1 MKGLEKRSISLSG
14 HRTSIA
20 LEAEFWC
27 VIDIM
32 AQREGCSLAG
42 FIARLDTQRSAQQSL
57 ASVLRVAALRYT
69 TTSHDTVF
77 LPEPCSEPS
86 TDMVRS

>member
-20 LEAEFWC
+20 LEGEFWH
-27 VIDIM
+27 VVEVM
-32 AQREGCSLAG
+32 AQRDQCSLAR
-42 FIARLDTQRSAQQSL
+42 FIARLDTHRSPQQSL
-57 ASVLRVAALRYT
+57 ASVLRVAALRYVAA
-69 TTSHDTVF
+69 SHDTMF

-86 TDMVRS
+86 MDMVGS